1 MIASPSQAGKYTCL
15 CCRIKFESVNLQRD
29 HFKTDWHLY
38 NLKRRVCNLE
48 PIELSGFLEIQAV
61 APRIAIPKEPN
72 SRPQSVISVQSED
85 DWEEIDAEDLLDEDY
100 DEDEAEEMLAKVVKS
115 NTCLFCEKKSQN
127 MKININHMADHGF
140 FIPEERYLIDADGL
154 LEYLGFKVGA
164 GATCIWCNKQF
175 KTLHGV
181 RLHMM
186 YKDHCKIMYDQDK
199 AIDEYKEFYDYSGQE
214 KIEMKPLNQLVIAKR
229 QRPRKLEDRALM
241 ATSSSTSSSKDLVA
255 AKRTLVIANS
265 HKKFN
270 AYRAKIILRT
280 GMANNFTMRGRL
292 RQQNPI

>member
-1 MIASPSQAGKYTCL
+1 MIASPTQAGKYTCL
-15 CCRIKFESVNLQRD
+15 CCRIKFDSVNLQRD

-48 PIELSGFLEIQAV
+48 PIELDGFLEIQAA

-72 SRPQSVISVQSED
+72 SKPQSIISEESED
-85 DWEEIDAEDLLDEDY
+85 DWEEIDAEELLDEDY
-100 DEDEAEEMLAKVVKS
+100 DEDEAEEMLARVVKS
-115 NTCLFCEKKSQN
+115 DTCLFCA
-127 MKININHMADHGF
+127 KISKNIDLNIRHMADHGF
-140 FIPEERYLIDADGL
+140 YIPEERYLIDAEGL

-164 GATCIWCNKQF
+164 GATCLWCDKQF

-199 AIDEYKEFYDYSGQE
+199 AVDEFKEFYDYSSQE
-214 KIEMKPLNQLVIAKR
+214 KIEMKPLNQLVVVKR
-229 QRPRKLEDRALM
+229 RPKRPEDRQL
-241 ATSSSTSSSKDLVA
+241 ATTSASSTSKDLVA
-255 AKRTLVIANS
+255 AKKSLVIANS

-280 GMANNFTMRGRL
+280 GMANNNTMRGRL